1 MPFWGVSARFFG
13 SEGTVGLCNG
23 HATALCRAR
32 NRHFLEGGGKVIL
45 NRLPNGQFELPADG
59 WFHLSPKGEFP
70 GEREFDDGTVEEVLQ
85 IVDDASL
92 KALVQDFEQKAAAP
106 NFGGLLVDFD
116 HFSHDK
122 TKSSEAAGWV
132 VGVQNRADGLWGKIN
147 LSDTGEA
154 ALKGGRYR
162 FISPVWDGPDISKGK
177 MRPTIIDRAGLTND
191 PNLRGALPLSN
202 RRGGTAETKSG
213 NNPDETKGKT
223 TMTKVNSILGLKP
236 DASEDAAV
244 AEIGVIKNRAGLY
257 DSLKTEHDTLVESVA
272 ESDLT
277 ASGITDA
284 EERKAL
290 KPLLITNRASALVL
304 LAKSKVKAPVTPV
317 AQPIHNRGTAKTP
330 GPTGDQAADDTA
342 AEKVSA
348 GRIANRANEL
358 FTANRSRGYRACFE
372 QARTEEGAS
381 K

>member
-1 MPFWGVSARFFG
+1 M
-13 SEGTVGLCNG
+13 
-23 HATALCRAR
+23 
-32 NRHFLEGGGKVIL
+32 IL

-70 GEREFDDGTVEEVLQ
+70 GEREFDDGTTEDVIQV
-85 IVDDASL
+85 VDDEAINSL
-92 KALVQDFEQKAAAP
+92 IADIETKAAKPGFA
-106 NFGGLLVDFD
+106 GLLVDFD

-122 TKSSEAAGWV
+122 EKSTEAAGWLM
-132 VGVQNRADGLWGKIN
+132 GIQNRADGMWGKIN

-213 NNPDETKGKT
+213 KNPDETKGKT

-257 DSLKTEHDTLVESVA
+257 DSLKTEHDTLLSSVA
-272 ESDLT
+272 DGDLD
-277 ASGITDA
+277 AHGVTDA
-284 EERKAL
+284 EERKAV
-290 KPLLITNRASALVL
+290 KPLLISNRASALAL
-304 LAKSKVKAPVTPV
+304 LAPRKVKAPASTPAAPV
-317 AQPIHNRGTAKTP
+317 IHNRATVKTP
-330 GPTGDQAADDTA
+330 GPTGDQPQEGDAAAAAADKAT
-342 AEKVSA
+342 A

-358 FTANRSRGYRACFE
+358 YTANRSRGYRACFE
-372 QARTEEGAS
+372 QARADVEAA